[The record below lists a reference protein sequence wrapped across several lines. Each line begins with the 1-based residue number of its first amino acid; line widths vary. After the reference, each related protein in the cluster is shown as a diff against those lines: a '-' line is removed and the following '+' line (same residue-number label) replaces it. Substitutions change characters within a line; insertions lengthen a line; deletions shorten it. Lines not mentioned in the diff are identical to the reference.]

1 MTALSEIEK
10 IKILTGEQNE
20 QLIEILLEDA
30 EAFVKVLHRKNTDH
44 YRTGKGS
51 QGPGCDRLK
60 PDGNRG

>member
-30 EAFVKVLHRKNTDH
+30 EAFVKAYTG
-44 YRTGKGS
+44 RTQITTGLEKQSGTW
-51 QGPGCDRLK
+51 L
-60 PDGNRG
+60 